1 MKNVSLVICA
11 YNEEYT
17 IQYVL
22 NKCRKFNPDAEII
35 VVDDGSEDS
44 TPEKIAEV
52 KKTCGI
58 TQITLPK
65 NQGKSHAMALGI
77 ENAKQEIIL
86 FFDADVTGIR
96 KGHFEKLLQPL
107 SGEEPEADM
116 VLGAPLETLINY
128 RFNPFRSLTGER
140 SLFRKDVIP
149 IIDKIKDIRFGV
161 ETFLNLYYQAHGKK
175 VKYTTL
181 EGLTHPTKYEKAS
194 VTQATREYISEGRQI
209 AEAMLNNYDLILKR
223 IGNSLESSG
232 DDILESFQ
240 KIQKELNERI
250 QLLLRKNG

>member
-22 NKCRKFNPDAEII
+22 KQCRKFNPDAEII
-35 VVDDGSEDS
+35 VVDDGSEDR
-44 TPEKIAEV
+44 TPEKIAKV
-52 KKTCGI
+52 KKTYRI
-58 TQITLPK
+58 TQITLPM
-65 NQGKSHAMALGI
+65 NQGKSNAMAAGI

-96 KGHFEKLLQPL
+96 KVHFKKLLQPL

-140 SLFRKDVIP
+140 ALFRKDVMP

-161 ETFLNLYYQAHGKK
+161 ETFLNLYYQANGKK

-181 EGLTHPTKYEKAS
+181 EGLSHPTKYEKTS
-194 VTQATREYISEGRQI
+194 VTQATREYFAEGGQI
-209 AEAMLNNYDLILKR
+209 ADAILSNYDLILKR

-232 DDILESFQ
+232 NGIMESLR
-240 KIQKELNERI
+240 KIHEELNERI
-250 QLLLRKNG
+250 QLLLRNNG

>member
-1 MKNVSLVICA
+1 MKNVSIVICA
-11 YNEEYT
+11 YNEKYT

-22 NKCRKFNPDAEII
+22 KKCRKFNPDAEII

-52 KKTCGI
+52 KKTYGI
-58 TQITLPK
+58 TLFTLPK
-65 NQGKSHAMALGI
+65 NQGKSNAMAVGI
-77 ENAKQEIIL
+77 ENAKHEIIL

-96 KGHFEKLLQPL
+96 KVHFKKLLQPL

-140 SLFRKDVIP
+140 SLFRKDVMP

-161 ETFLNLYYQAHGKK
+161 ETFLNLFYQAHGKK

-181 EGLTHPTKYEKAS
+181 EGLTHPTKYEKTS
-194 VTQATREYISEGRQI
+194 VAQATREYIAEGGQI
-209 AEAMLNNYDLILKR
+209 ADAMLTNYDLILKR

-232 DDILESFQ
+232 NGIKESFRQ
-240 KIQKELNERI
+240 IHEELNERI
-250 QLLLRKNG
+250 QQLLRNNG